1 MILLSFIQKKRNNLN
16 RLVFFF
22 HYSESCQRVQHS
34 NRLSMLME
42 NQIKHSN
49 IKLKLLI
56 LLGFDFLFA
65 LNKHDVLYEAKTHK
79 CACEC
84 SECIPNMVIIFISS
98 SWRFSAIY
106 LVFTLDC
113 MLSFAPYVNR
123 IPKMHGI

>member
-1 MILLSFIQKKRNNLN
+1 
-16 RLVFFF
+16 
-22 HYSESCQRVQHS
+22 
-34 NRLSMLME
+34 MLME

-123 IPKMHGI
+123 IPNARNITHTQHTKMYTTTHDRLKNANLCQLRARL